1 MTIHDI
7 AKQLGVS
14 AATVS
19 LALNGDRRVAAATR
33 ERVLAHVRACGFT
46 INAQARNFRLRRTGN
61 VALVVHNIDG
71 DFWHGTVKAMED
83 ALGDAYSVIIC
94 NSDGLRDKEARLFA
108 SLLRRKVD
116 GIIVQPTTR
125 DDAPYLAIQDA
136 GVPIVL
142 LEETPN
148 PGLSFVKG
156 DDYRGA
162 LSLTRSCIRHG
173 HRSIALLTAAVDCLG
188 LDQRLE
194 GFLDAIRTHPVHHRI
209 FTAPDLTEQ
218 AVQAAVGDSSLGDFS
233 LWICTD
239 DTLAALLMKRL
250 LALGLRIPSDISLIG
265 WNDCRFLDYLP
276 IPLSSVRV
284 PMADIA
290 RTAAHAILRSLAAG
304 HPVTTRAHLPETLVR
319 RSSYAPIRPTPFPE
333 A

>member
-19 LALNGDRRVAAATR
+19 LALTGDRRVAAATR

-46 INAQARNFRLRRTGN
+46 TNAQARNFRLRRTGN

-173 HRSIALLTAAVDCLG
+173 HRSIALL
-188 LDQRLE
+188 
-194 GFLDAIRTHPVHHRI
+194 
-209 FTAPDLTEQ
+209 
-218 AVQAAVGDSSLGDFS
+218 
-233 LWICTD
+233 
-239 DTLAALLMKRL
+239 MKRL

-290 RTAAHAILRSLAAG
+290 QTAARAILRSFAAG